1 MLRRHTPKFIILA
14 ISILVIAACTGS
26 PNTDELTASGTISAA
41 SIDVSSELGGRIEEI
56 FIEAGTIVNEG
67 DPLFRLDD
75 EILIAQQAQAEAA
88 VSAAEAGLST
98 AQEQRSAAQLQ
109 VELALQGARYNEL
122 QLANLEAQ
130 AMPWPEDFNL
140 PEWYFNQIEDIG
152 GIDQEI
158 IDSEE
163 WLSTEIANLEELQ
176 GDIKNTSFIS
186 LETDLA
192 KAQHTYLIA
201 QQNLFKFS
209 QPGNSETLT
218 DIAQEQFD
226 AAQAELDSLQ
236 LEYERMLSESQIEEF
251 LEARARVLIAQERL
265 DTALLIQDSLLTGEN
280 SLLVKSAKAN
290 LALAESQIAQAEAGK
305 EQAKAVLALLDIQ
318 LGKAMVYASMS
329 GVVVSETIE
338 KGQLIGPGMT
348 ALTIA
353 QLADVELTVYVPE
366 DRYGQIS
373 LGDSVEI
380 TADSF
385 PGELFT
391 GTVRRIADE
400 AEFTPRN
407 VQTVEG
413 RKATVYAILI
423 NVPNPNLKLKSGMP
437 VDVVFTN

>member
-1 MLRRHTPKFIILA
+1 MLQKHTPKFIILA
-14 ISILVIAACTGS
+14 ISIFVIAACTGS
-26 PNTDELTASGTISAA
+26 PITDELTASGTISAA
-41 SIDVSSELGGRIEEI
+41 SIDVSSEVGGRIEEI
-56 FIEAGTIVNEG
+56 FIEAGEMVNEG

-109 VELALQGARYNEL
+109 VELALQGARYNEF
-122 QLANLEAQ
+122 QSADNDNQ
-130 AMPWPEDFNL
+130 TMPWPEDFNL
-140 PEWYFNQIEDIG
+140 PEWYFNQTENVY
-152 GIDQEI
+152 GITQEI
-158 IDSEE
+158 DDAEE
-163 WLSTEIANLEELQ
+163 WLTTETANLEELQ
-176 GDIKNTSFIS
+176 SDIKNASFQS

-192 KAQHTYLIA
+192 KAQQTYLIA
-201 QQNLFKFS
+201 QQNLLKFS
-209 QPGNSETLT
+209 QPGSSETLT

-226 AAQAELDSLQ
+226 AAQSEMDSLQ

-265 DTALLIQDSLLTGEN
+265 DTALLNQDSLLRGEQ
-280 SLLVKSAKAN
+280 SLMVKSARAN
-290 LALAESQIAQAEAGK
+290 LALAESQITQVKAGVEQAEA
-305 EQAKAVLALLDIQ
+305 ALALLDIQ
-318 LGKAMVYASMS
+318 LGKAMVYAPMS
-329 GVVVSETIE
+329 GVIVSETIE

-385 PGELFT
+385 PGEIFT

-423 NVPNPNLKLKSGMP
+423 SVPNPNLKLKSGMP
-437 VDVVFTN
+437 VDVVFIN

>member
-1 MLRRHTPKFIILA
+1 MLLRHTPKFIILV

-26 PNTDELTASGTISAA
+26 PITDELTASGTISAA
-41 SIDVSSELGGRIEEI
+41 SIDVSSEVGGRIEEI
-56 FIEAGTIVNEG
+56 FVEAGEMVNEG

-109 VELALQGARYNEL
+109 VELALQGARYNEM
-122 QLANLEAQ
+122 QLTHLETQ

-140 PEWYFNQIEDIG
+140 PEWYFNQTEDFD
-152 GIDQEI
+152 GISQEI
-158 IDSEE
+158 VDSEE
-163 WLSTEIANLEELQ
+163 WLSTEIATLKELQ
-176 GDIKNTSFIS
+176 AEIKNTSFQS
-186 LETDLA
+186 LEIDLS
-192 KAQHTYLIA
+192 KAQQTYMIS
-201 QQNLFKFS
+201 QQNLFKYS
-209 QPGNSETLT
+209 QPGSSETLT
-218 DIAQEQFD
+218 DTAQEQFD

-236 LEYERMLSESQIEEF
+236 LKYERMLSDSQIEEF

-280 SLLVKSAKAN
+280 SILVKSAEAN
-290 LALAESQIAQAEAGK
+290 LALAESQINQAEAGK
-305 EQAKAVLALLDIQ
+305 EQAKAALALLNIQ
-318 LGKAMVYASMS
+318 LGKAMVYAPMS
-329 GVVVSETIE
+329 GIVVSETIE

-366 DRYGQIS
+366 DRYGQVS

-385 PGELFT
+385 PGEIFT

-423 NVPNPNLKLKSGMP
+423 NVPNPTLKLKSGMP
-437 VDVVFTN
+437 VDVVFTK